1 MANPKRLA
9 VSDSTPLILLAKIG
23 KLELI
28 RNVYQKIYVPDAVID
43 ETVTQGKAL
52 GISDAYIIEKAVGGW
67 IFRVQVNSLVDDE
80 YRFLETNTRLGIGEK
95 EALKLCK
102 QLDVVFFLTDDREA
116 RRVARIL
123 NITPIGTCGIVIQT
137 YKQGFIKQKEA
148 LKIVDDLV
156 LAGLRIGATVYRRIL
171 EELEIFP

>member
-1 MANPKRLA
+1 MNNHPRTA

-28 RNVYQKIYVPDAVID
+28 QNVYQQIHVPDAVFD
-43 ETVTQGKAL
+43 EAVTQGKAL
-52 GISDAYIIEKAVGGW
+52 GISDAYIIEKAVGVW
-67 IFRVQVNSLVDDE
+67 IFRTQVDSLVDAE
-80 YRFLETNTRLGIGEK
+80 YGFLDTNTRLGIGEK

-102 QLDVVFFLTDDREA
+102 QLDAAYFLTDDREA

-123 NITPIGTCGIVIQT
+123 NITPIGTCGTVIQT
-137 YKQGFIKQKEA
+137 YRQGFIRQKEA

-156 LAGLRIGATVYRRIL
+156 LAGLRIDATVYRRIL
-171 EELEIFP
+171 EELELSP